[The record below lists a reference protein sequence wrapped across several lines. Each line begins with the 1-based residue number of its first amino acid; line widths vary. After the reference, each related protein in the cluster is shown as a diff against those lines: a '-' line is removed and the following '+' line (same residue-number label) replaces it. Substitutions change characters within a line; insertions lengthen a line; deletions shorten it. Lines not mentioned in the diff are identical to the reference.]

1 MGHNQQIP
9 DLNDSIISP
18 CHMKLFMR
26 YCIILLTALCFTA
39 CKDGSKT
46 SKHSEKDFFD
56 LKAFV
61 EQEVK
66 SFEKKSCNIYK
77 EGEINGES
85 DQQSIDI
92 KDFDWGK
99 ELKILADMDVRKSAW
114 YDYFT
119 IDTIIEPLEG
129 SDSVSVI
136 RYSTKSSK
144 IPVKSLKISFLRDD
158 FSTPFYVE
166 AERKNQNTIF
176 HTQQKIYYVSGT
188 ALRAEGYQKILWMKE
203 KNFSITTTYNCKD
216 ESN

>member
-1 MGHNQQIP
+1 
-9 DLNDSIISP
+9 
-18 CHMKLFMR
+18 MR
-26 YCIILLTALCFTA
+26 LRYIIILTLLSFIS
-39 CKDGSKT
+39 CKDDSKVG
-46 SKHSEKDFFD
+46 KHSEEEFFD

-61 EQEVK
+61 EQEVIHFK
-66 SFEKKSCNIYK
+66 GKSCQIYK
-77 EGEINGES
+77 EGEINGEH
-85 DQQSIDI
+85 DQQSVDI
-92 KDFDWGK
+92 SKFDWTK

-119 IDTIIEPLEG
+119 IDTILEPLEG

-136 RYSTKSSK
+136 RYNTNSSS
-144 IPVKSLKISFLRDD
+144 IPVKSLKVSFLRDD
-158 FSTPFYVE
+158 FSTPFYIE
-166 AERKNQNTIF
+166 AERESRNKIF